1 MGGKGI
7 LILDINKMR
16 TMMMYSS
23 FLVICLF
30 AMSEQCGCP
39 APYTQQIVCGSP
51 IVVEAKIESFSENDY
66 DKNYQISVT
75 KIYKVS
81 TKCVKL
87 IKSLSS
93 SHSFL
98 NSISEVGGKGMYD
111 TLSNKTTL
119 VTPKGTS
126 MCGPVVL
133 NVGSSY
139 ILSVSVYGDKMH
151 HNLCELQVDASIAT
165 KKLLEGIA
173 GKYEENCDCEIPSM
187 YDPPQFGQRSNKQC
201 GYSPCHYDT
210 VCARDGNGQCN
221 WHNC

>member
-7 LILDINKMR
+7 LILDINNMR

-39 APYTQQIVCGSP
+39 APYTQQIVCDSP

-66 DKNYQISVT
+66 DKNYQTSVT
-75 KIYKVS
+75 KFYK
-81 TKCVKL
+81 
-87 IKSLSS
+87 
-93 SHSFL
+93 
-98 NSISEVGGKGMYD
+98 GKGTYD

-151 HNLCELQVDASIAT
+151 HNLCELQVDASSAT
-165 KKLLEGIA
+165 NKLLEGIA